1 MAVTVET
8 AGPLRLGT
16 PKRLFS
22 AAETNN
28 LILGSGF
35 HSFDVLPDGT
45 GFVMMQAA
53 GDAARH
59 RARLVYSENW
69 YAAYRKDSD

>member
-8 AGPLRLGT
+8 AGTLRLGT
-16 PKRLFS
+16 PQRLFTE
-22 AAETNN
+22 AETDN
-28 LILGSGF
+28 IVLGSGF
-35 HSFDVLPDGT
+35 RGFDVLPDGT

-53 GDAARH
+53 GDADKH